1 MARRSRPCELG
12 QPLIRA
18 LALCVLALLG
28 LAAPALAHELR
39 PGYLELAQT
48 GPESYDVL
56 WKVPAAGTDMR
67 LGIYVRLPD
76 RTEETSPH
84 RGLFVGGAFIERWSV
99 RHPGGLAGQTLHID
113 GLGATMTDVLVR
125 VERLDGTTLVGRIEP
140 TDPSFLLAASPS
152 LWALAGTYFAL
163 GVEHILGG
171 IDHLLFVLALL
182 MLVHGRRR
190 LLATITAF
198 TVAHSI
204 TLAAATLGWVNV
216 PIAPVE
222 AVIALSIVFVAA
234 EIVHGLRG
242 KPGLTARS
250 PWIVAFVFGLLHGL
264 GFASALHEVGLPE
277 HAIPVALFLFNV
289 GVEAGQLIFVAAV
302 LAVLACAR
310 RPLAAAPRW
319 AEWVPAYGIGSVA
332 MYWTLQRIGTLG

>member
-1 MARRSRPCELG
+1 MRRLA
-12 QPLIRA
+12 A
-18 LALCVLALLG
+18 LALIALTG
-28 LAAPALAHELR
+28 LSAPALAHEMR
-39 PGYLELAQT
+39 PGYLQLQQT
-48 GPESYDVL
+48 GEETYDVL

-67 LGIYVRLPD
+67 LGIYVRFPAG
-76 RTEETSPH
+76 TEETSEH
-84 RGLFVGGAFIERWSV
+84 RALFVGGAFVERWSV
-99 RHPGGLAGQTLHID
+99 RHPGGLMGQTIHID
-113 GLGATMTDVLVR
+113 GLRSTMTDVLVR

-140 TDPSFLLAASPS
+140 SQPSLFLTATPS

-182 MLVHGRRR
+182 MLVKGRRR
-190 LLATITAF
+190 LITTITAF

-204 TLAAATLGWVNV
+204 TLAAATLGWVDV
-216 PIAPVE
+216 PGAPVE

-242 KPGLTARS
+242 REGLTARS
-250 PWIVAFVFGLLHGL
+250 PWIVALVFGLLHGL
-264 GFASALHEVGLPE
+264 GFAGALHEVGLPE

-289 GVEAGQLIFVAAV
+289 GVEAGQLLFVAGALTL
-302 LAVLACAR
+302 LALVR
-310 RPLAAAPRW
+310 RVVSVPPRW

-332 MYWTLQRIGTLG
+332 MYWTIQRVSTFG